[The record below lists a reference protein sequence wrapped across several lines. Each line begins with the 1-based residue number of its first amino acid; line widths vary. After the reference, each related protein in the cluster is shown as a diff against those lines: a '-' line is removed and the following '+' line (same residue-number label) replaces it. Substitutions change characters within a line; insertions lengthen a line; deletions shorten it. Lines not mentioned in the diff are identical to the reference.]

1 MGKFLEETGRMRK
14 KLQLFT
20 LHSDFIKPLKQ
31 VDIWQ
36 EEQRNIN
43 EGCKSIFA
51 DAASVNDL

>member
-1 MGKFLEETGRMRK
+1 MRK